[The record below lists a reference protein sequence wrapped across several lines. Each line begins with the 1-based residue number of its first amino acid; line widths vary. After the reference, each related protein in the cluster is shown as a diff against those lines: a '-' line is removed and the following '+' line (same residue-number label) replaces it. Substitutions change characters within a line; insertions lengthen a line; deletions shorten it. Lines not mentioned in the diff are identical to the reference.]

1 MIGNIARKQTCIGI
15 LVQEKFALQ
24 LLYQRN
30 THYLQRNRENEQ
42 IFTLQNNPPNQIN
55 MALPIGFVMP
65 EFYSSKQDHEDFVN
79 QFMAYINLTGINDN
93 ARIVNILDQA
103 IKKKARKWYHRE
115 FDNKNWELQNIL
127 NNSDLDENWTIVRG
141 QLTNAAPVAVIV
153 KGGIPIILTGIW
165 AGQKLHQIKRHYPT
179 ASRYIKMLEI
189 RSLRQEVREDIR
201 NEIYRI
207 GQHKPINDILDNL
220 AKLELRQGVLGSPP
234 SYLNYTPTP
243 PINSNIT
250 SQ

>member
-1 MIGNIARKQTCIGI
+1 
-15 LVQEKFALQ
+15 
-24 LLYQRN
+24 
-30 THYLQRNRENEQ
+30 
-42 IFTLQNNPPNQIN
+42 
-55 MALPIGFVMP
+55 MP

-127 NNSDLDENWTIVRG
+127 NNSGIDANIAVIRFFSEFRG

-189 RSLRQEVREDIR
+189 RSLRQGYTDAQKKTYFLSEVREDIR